1 MKKLAIFFLT
11 IIVIIVGISYMYMN
25 YKANYYINQKENY
38 QFSGY
43 YNKELKGNEIA
54 TLINKAYDNNLSNN
68 VAKDKKGK
76 FIENDNNSI
85 KMDIKMLDI
94 DKTYD
99 METLNSGGMDKFV
112 QYYGQITFKCTKIDY
127 HSSTGKVKYMLIEQI
142 TQ

>member
-38 QFSGY
+38 QFSSY

-54 TLINKAYDNNLSNN
+54 TLINKAYDNNSSNN

-76 FIENDNNSI
+76 FVDNDNNSI
-85 KMDIKMLDI
+85 KMDIKMLDT

>member
-38 QFSGY
+38 QFSSY

-54 TLINKAYDNNLSNN
+54 TLINKAYDNNSSNN

-76 FIENDNNSI
+76 FIENDSNSI

>member
-11 IIVIIVGISYMYMN
+11 IIVIIVGISYMYMY

-54 TLINKAYDNNLSNN
+54 TLINKAYDNNSSNN

>member
-54 TLINKAYDNNLSNN
+54 TLINKAYDNNSSNN

-85 KMDIKMLDI
+85 KMDIKMLDT

>member
-38 QFSGY
+38 QFSSY

-54 TLINKAYDNNLSNN
+54 TLINKAYDNNSSNN

-85 KMDIKMLDI
+85 KMDIKMLDT

>member
-25 YKANYYINQKENY
+25 YKANYYIKQKENY
-38 QFSGY
+38 QFSSY

-54 TLINKAYDNNLSNN
+54 TLINKAYDNNSSNN

-76 FIENDNNSI
+76 FIENDSNSI

>member
-38 QFSGY
+38 QFSSY

-54 TLINKAYDNNLSNN
+54 TLINKSYDNNLSNN

>member
-54 TLINKAYDNNLSNN
+54 TLINKAYDNNSSNN

>member
-1 MKKLAIFFLT
+1 MKKLAIFFLI

-25 YKANYYINQKENY
+25 YKANYYTMQKENN
-38 QFSGY
+38 QFSSY
-43 YNKELKGNEIA
+43 YNKEFKGNEIA
-54 TLINKAYDNNLSNN
+54 TLINKAYDNNLTNN

-76 FIENDNNSI
+76 FVDNNNNSI
-85 KMDIKMLDI
+85 KMDIKMLDT

-127 HSSTGKVKYMLIEQI
+127 HSSTGKVKYMLIEQV

>member
-38 QFSGY
+38 QFSSY